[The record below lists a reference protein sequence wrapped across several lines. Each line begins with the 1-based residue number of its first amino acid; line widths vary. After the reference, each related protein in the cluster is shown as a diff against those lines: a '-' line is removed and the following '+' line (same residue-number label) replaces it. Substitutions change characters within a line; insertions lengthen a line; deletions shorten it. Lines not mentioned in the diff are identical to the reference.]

1 MSSLMSL
8 IEKNITE
15 FNPELRDM
23 AEMIREETEKI
34 IELEGDQKA
43 ISDTLGAIKQLI
55 AWKNAEIE
63 EMSDGH

>member
-1 MSSLMSL
+1 MMSL

-43 ISDTLGAIKQLI
+43 ISYTLGAIKQLI